1 MKLKKFNFKI
11 VNSTNDLAIQIIKN
25 TNNKSGIVIAE
36 RQKKGRGQYGK
47 KWTSFKWNLFV
58 SIFFQIDKVQLSLK
72 DLTKVNCHLVKR
84 LLSNFYNGKI
94 TIKKPNDLL
103 INKMKISGIL
113 QEILTKSDEKFII
126 IGVGV
131 NLIKSPTIKKY
142 LTTNLFDL
150 TGIKITPNNAA
161 LKLKKIYETFIPMFP
176 KFNIKNLD
184 RNLKWLLLV
193 I

>member
-25 TNNKSGIVIAE
+25 TNNKSGIVIAD

-47 KWTSFKWNLFV
+47 KWTSFKGNLFI
-58 SIFFQIDKVQLSLK
+58 SIFFQINKVQLSLK
-72 DLTKVNCHLVKR
+72 DLTKVNCLLVKKS
-84 LLSNFYNGKI
+84 LSNFYNGKI

-103 INKMKISGIL
+103 IKKMKISGIL
-113 QEILTKSDEKFII
+113 QEILTKSGEKFIV

-131 NLIKSPTIKKY
+131 NLIKSPVLNDY

-150 TGIKITPNNAA
+150 TGIKITANNAA
-161 LKLKKIYETFIPMFP
+161 LKLKRIYEDFIPMFP

-184 RNLKWLLLV
+184 RNLK
-193 I
+193 